1 MKMPISDIDNP
12 FINHYKESSMK
23 LIRNILGK
31 AIIFFDTTFAPTP
44 VKRSPE
50 AQALIDEKTQNLSLY
65 QYHMC
70 PFCVKVRRTM
80 KRLNLNIE
88 LRDAKD
94 NAQFAEEL
102 LSQGGKKQVPCLR
115 IQNED
120 GSVNWMYES
129 DTINQYLEKLTAS
142 GQ

>member
-1 MKMPISDIDNP
+1 
-12 FINHYKESSMK
+12 MK
-23 LIRNILGK
+23 LIRNVLGK
-31 AIIFFDTTFAPTP
+31 AIIFFDNTFAPTP

-50 AQALIDEKTQNLSLY
+50 AQAMIDEKTKNLSLY

-80 KRLNLNIE
+80 KRLNLHIE

-94 NAQFAEEL
+94 NATFAEEL

-115 IQNED
+115 IENAD
-120 GSVNWMYES
+120 GTINWMYES
-129 DTINQYLEKLTAS
+129 DTINQYLESLTAS

>member
-1 MKMPISDIDNP
+1 
-12 FINHYKESSMK
+12 MK

-88 LRDAKD
+88 LRDAID

>member
-1 MKMPISDIDNP
+1 
-12 FINHYKESSMK
+12 MK

-94 NAQFAEEL
+94 NAQFAE
-102 LSQGGKKQVPCLR
+102 
-115 IQNED
+115 D
-120 GSVNWMYES
+120 F
-129 DTINQYLEKLTAS
+129 
-142 GQ
+142 